1 MVVVLATLLLRGN
14 LATVA
19 RPRRTV
25 GLVVGPPPPPPPL
38 DTRFFLLRGE
48 DRGDKL
54 VEEERVKDGAGAKM
68 EGAAADAVS
77 EDCGD
82 GNDEDDIIST
92 S

>member
-14 LATVA
+14 LAAVA

-25 GLVVGPPPPPPPL
+25 GLVLEPPALPF

-48 DRGDKL
+48 ERGDKL

-68 EGAAADAVS
+68 EGAAAEVVS
-77 EDCGD
+77 EGCG
-82 GNDEDDIIST
+82 DEDDIIIST